1 MTTDRSRRAYMDVVL
16 TTASPEKLLSM
27 LWDRLI
33 LDLVVAEQSLGEGD
47 NETAHER
54 LVHAQEIV
62 FELRSTLRTDA
73 WDGGPGLASLYTYVE
88 QQLILANVR
97 KDHEIVTMC
106 RGLLEPLQAAF
117 GEAARVSGATRASL
131 ATTA

>member
-16 TTASPEKLLSM
+16 TTASPEKLLTM

-33 LDLVVAEQSLGEGD
+33 LDLVIAEQALSVTD
-47 NETAHER
+47 RETAHER
-54 LVHAQEIV
+54 LTHAQEIV

-88 QQLILANVR
+88 QQLVLANVR
-97 KDHEIVTMC
+97 KDEALVIMC
-106 RGLLEPLQAAF
+106 RELLEPLQAAF
-117 GEAARVSGATRASL
+117 GEAARVSGTARATL